1 MRKFRQFAATAQGT
15 KYLDKGRNCQDYS
28 CAADFDN
35 VQIIAVADG
44 HGGSNYFRSETGS
57 KLAVEILFEQVKIFC
72 KDLKISERL
81 SDTGIKNFKFEF
93 VKEWRKAVKNDW
105 LQRPLENDIRFESVS
120 EKYKTRYTSENPQ
133 IVEKY
138 LYTAYG
144 TTLICAI
151 SIGAQ
156 ILILQ
161 IGDGTCVVLRNNGEL
176 VTPVPPDEEN
186 FLNVTNSLCDDKA
199 ELKIRHAVLNLD
211 SPIAPAAIFLS
222 TDGLDDCFAYYQN
235 AEHLYKFY
243 CGVLIENILDVGY
256 DATEEEIKSELLAG
270 LSKKSSQDDISLAY
284 FMPENLDNLREIYK
298 KIDAA
303 YKSEKSAEEI
313 KTVKKFEP
321 PKISSQEKTLDLIP
335 AVQESKIYLPTP
347 APQNKKIIKANEVT
361 ITEPVTIPAKT
372 EGKAI

>member
-15 KYLDKGRNCQDYS
+15 KYLDKDRNCQDYS

-105 LQRPLENDIRFESVS
+105 LQSPLENDIRFESVS
-120 EKYKTRYTSENPQ
+120 EKYKTRYTSENLQ

-161 IGDGTCVVLRNNGEL
+161 IGDGTCVVLRNNARTARRRKFFER
-176 VTPVPPDEEN
+176 
-186 FLNVTNSLCDDKA
+186 DKF
-199 ELKIRHAVLNLD
+199 
-211 SPIAPAAIFLS
+211 P
-222 TDGLDDCFAYYQN
+222 
-235 AEHLYKFY
+235 
-243 CGVLIENILDVGY
+243 
-256 DATEEEIKSELLAG
+256 
-270 LSKKSSQDDISLAY
+270 
-284 FMPENLDNLREIYK
+284 LRR
-298 KIDAA
+298 
-303 YKSEKSAEEI
+303 
-313 KTVKKFEP
+313 
-321 PKISSQEKTLDLIP
+321 
-335 AVQESKIYLPTP
+335 
-347 APQNKKIIKANEVT
+347 
-361 ITEPVTIPAKT
+361 
-372 EGKAI
+372 